1 MTAGIEPRR
10 LYTTAEAAALLNYS
24 ERTLRRW
31 RKQGAGPRYTR
42 YGAALRYGYF
52 GYDLVRYLRDEQ
64 ARYMKEGAR
73 Q

>member
-1 MTAGIEPRR
+1 MDESVTVGGIEPRR

-31 RKQGAGPRYTR
+31 RKAGIGPRYRR
-42 YGAALRYGYF
+42 YGAAGRYGYF
-52 GYDLVRYLRDEQ
+52 GNALLAYIE
-64 ARYMKEGAR
+64 EGR

>member
-1 MTAGIEPRR
+1 MTGGIEPRR
-10 LYTTAEAAALLNYS
+10 LYTTTEAAGLLNYS

-31 RKQGAGPRYTR
+31 RKDGMGPRYVR

-52 GYDLVRYLRDEQ
+52 GYDLLTYLQ
-64 ARYMKEGAR
+64 EGR

>member
-1 MTAGIEPRR
+1 MAAGIEPRR
-10 LYTTAEAAALLNYS
+10 LYSTSEAADLLNYS

-31 RKQGAGPRYTR
+31 RKAGIGPRYTR

-52 GYDLVRYLRDEQ
+52 GIDLLTYL
-64 ARYMKEGAR
+64 AEGR

>member
-1 MTAGIEPRR
+1 MAAAIEPRR
-10 LYTTAEAAALLNYS
+10 LYSTSEAADLLNYS

-31 RKQGAGPRYTR
+31 RKAGIGPRYTR

-52 GYDLVRYLRDEQ
+52 GIDLLTYL
-64 ARYMKEGAR
+64 KEGR

>member
-1 MTAGIEPRR
+1 MTAGGIEPRR

-31 RKQGAGPRYTR
+31 RKDDMGPRYVR

-52 GYDLVRYLRDEQ
+52 GFDLIAYI
-64 ARYMKEGAR
+64 KEGR

>member
-1 MTAGIEPRR
+1 MDGHQVTGIEPRR

-31 RKQGAGPRYTR
+31 RKAGIGPCYTR

-52 GYDLVRYLRDEQ
+52 GIDLLAYL
-64 ARYMKEGAR
+64 KEGR

>member
-1 MTAGIEPRR
+1 MTSAGIEPRR

-31 RKQGAGPRYTR
+31 RKDEVGPHYVR

-52 GYDLVRYLRDEQ
+52 GFDLIAYL
-64 ARYMKEGAR
+64 KEGR

>member
-1 MTAGIEPRR
+1 MTATGIEPRR

-31 RKQGAGPRYTR
+31 RDGGSGPHYVR

-52 GYDLVRYLRDEQ
+52 GFDLIAYL
-64 ARYMKEGAR
+64 KEGR
-73 Q
+73 R